1 MIIIRPYVNLE
12 PPVIVGS
19 TLVTNTSTVNSS
31 TISVPTHQA
40 GDLLLLIVSS
50 RNSISSTP
58 SGYTQVLYTQ
68 NTDRFLMVLQK
79 VATSSEPSSVSVTI
93 SDNTRHQVDMLSI
106 RGGGVDAFNSSDASS
121 GAVTTPT
128 LVVPNSNSLVLRIGM
143 IRSSATFTNFTWPS
157 PLIEISDHGAHNALF
172 PGIFV
177 SIAYDIVEESG
188 SVPAIAPSISSSTAW
203 AAATI
208 AIGPV

>member
-1 MIIIRPYVNLE
+1 MIIVRPNVKLE

-31 TISVPTHQA
+31 TIAVPNHQE
-40 GDLLLLIVSS
+40 GDLLLLIISS

-79 VATSSEPSSVSVTI
+79 VATSSEPSSVTVTI

-106 RGGGVDAFNSSDASS
+106 RGGGVDAFDSSTASS

-143 IRSSATFTNFTWPS
+143 VRSSSTSQSFTWPS
-157 PLIEISDHGAHNALF
+157 PLIEISDHGAHNAIF

-177 SIAYDIVEESG
+177 SVAYNIVEESG
-188 SVPAIAPSISSSTAW
+188 SVSAIAPSISSSTAW

-208 AIGPV
+208 AIRPV